1 MPRSEFLT
9 YPPQDILVRDY
20 TDYSRDIMH
29 SQEIYA
35 EALAS
40 SAIEGLYDSQS
51 VKENEEAIT
60 HLVSVQELDESAI
73 LNAHL
78 ILMVRHPNK
87 FPGSYRSHNVRV
99 GYYIAPEYFDVPELM
114 QEFMQFLGRQDI
126 SPTVKAG
133 WAHIWFEHIHPF
145 ADGNGRI
152 GRAIV
157 SAILKR
163 PWAPSVLAN
172 RDYYYDQLGFA
183 SPSGW
188 MTWFEETI
196 SYA

>member
-9 YPPQDILVRDY
+9 YPPQEILAKDY
-20 TDYSRDIMH
+20 TDYSKHTMH
-29 SQEIYA
+29 SDEIYI
-35 EALAS
+35 EAQAS
-40 SAIEGLYDSQS
+40 SAIEGLYDFQS
-51 VKENEEAIT
+51 IKENQAAIT
-60 HLVSVQELDESAI
+60 YLVSVQKLDESAI
-73 LNAHL
+73 LDAHL
-78 ILMVRHPNK
+78 VLMGRHPDK
-87 FPGSYRSHNVRV
+87 FPGAYRSHNVRV
-99 GYYIAPEYFDVPELM
+99 GYYIAPEYFAVPGLM
-114 QEFMQFLGRQDI
+114 QEFMQFLQRQDI

-133 WAHIWFEHIHPF
+133 WAHAWFEHIHPF
-145 ADGNGRI
+145 ADGNGRV

-188 MTWFEETI
+188 MAWFEETI
-196 SYA
+196 QNA